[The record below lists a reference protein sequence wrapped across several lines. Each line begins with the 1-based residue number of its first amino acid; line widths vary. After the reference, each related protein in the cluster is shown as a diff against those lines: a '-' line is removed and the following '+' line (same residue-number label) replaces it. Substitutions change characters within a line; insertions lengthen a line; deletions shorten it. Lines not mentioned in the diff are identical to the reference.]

1 MNHEGLWIPSNA
13 GALVSSAVAGL
24 RTG

>member
-24 RTG
+24 LTG

>member
-1 MNHEGLWIPSNA
+1 MNHEGLWIPSKA
-13 GALVSSAVAGL
+13 EAYVSSAVAGL

>member
-13 GALVSSAVAGL
+13 EAHVSSAVAGL